1 MLSEERHQIIL
12 NILENQG
19 SVLVTDL
26 VSQFDVSEMTIRRD
40 LDVLERKGLLRRVHG
55 GAVSDRGRSY
65 EPPFLSRSTTH
76 QEEKERIGKM
86 AAELVRSGDSITLD
100 VGTTT
105 LEVAR
110 HLAEKQNLTIIT
122 PCFQIAALLCEN
134 PSIRL
139 ILTGG
144 ILRHSELS
152 MVGHLAER
160 VFDEFYVDKLFLA
173 AAGVDFEGGLTE
185 YNLEDTLV
193 KQAMIRTAK
202 QVILVTDASKFNRV
216 AFTAIAPI
224 NVIDTVVTDRSV
236 PPSIVSRLKDLDIDV
251 ILA

>member
-152 MVGHLAER
+152 MLGHLAER

>member
-12 NILENQG
+12 NILENRG
-19 SVLVTDL
+19 SVQVTDL

-55 GAVSDRGRSY
+55 GAVSDWGRSY

-76 QEEKERIGKM
+76 QEEKARIGKM
-86 AAELVRSGDSITLD
+86 AAELVRSGDSMTLD

-110 HLAEKQNLTIIT
+110 NLADKQNLTIIT
-122 PCFQIAALLCEN
+122 PCFQIASLLCEN

-173 AAGVDFEGGLTE
+173 AAGVDFDSGLTE

-202 QVILVTDASKFNRV
+202 QVILVTDSSKFNRV

-224 NVIDTVVTDRSV
+224 DVIDTVVTDRSV
-236 PPSIVSRLKDLDIDV
+236 APSIVSKLKDLDIDV
-251 ILA
+251 ILT